1 MTTTDIAETPAAS
14 ALFTRDSFT
23 WLAYLMLGYYAY
35 LQASLGPLMPFLS
48 TELNLNYTIS
58 GLHFSAYALG
68 MTLAGLTGER
78 AAHRWG
84 RRATFWG
91 GAAGMAVSGMLL
103 TVGRLPAITILSS
116 FAMGYIG
123 SLTLVMIQAALA
135 DRHGNKRA
143 IALTEANIGASLG
156 ASMIPLLIGFG
167 QNTGLGWR
175 IGLYAGAAALG
186 LFALRFWRTTI
197 PEAHHYHKTEA
208 MQQASTK
215 PLPSL
220 FWVYWGIVVFS
231 TSIEWCTIFWGAD
244 FLEKVVG
251 LNKIDAASLVSV
263 FFIASV
269 TGRLVGS
276 RLTRILPGSTLLM
289 LASGITLVGFLC
301 FWLAPVALL
310 NIAGMFITGFGVS
323 NLYPLTLSAAT
334 SLVPQ
339 RSNIASAR
347 MSMGSGTA
355 ILIAPQVLG
364 WAADH
369 IGIYNA
375 YGIVTFL
382 LIMTAVMAFTANRL
396 APRYAAPPAQP
407 A

>member
-1 MTTTDIAETPAAS
+1 MTTTDITEAPAAPT
-14 ALFTRDSFT
+14 LFTRDSFT

-78 AAHRWG
+78 AAQRWG
-84 RRATFWG
+84 RRVTFWG
-91 GAAGMAVSGMLL
+91 GAVGMAASGILL
-103 TVGRLPAITILSS
+103 TVGRNPIITILSS
-116 FAMGYIG
+116 LAMGYIG
-123 SLTLVMIQAALA
+123 SLMLVMIQAALA
-135 DRHGNKRA
+135 DRHGNKRT

-156 ASMIPLLIGFG
+156 ASLIPLLIGFG

-175 IGLYAGAAALG
+175 IGLYAAAAALG
-186 LFALRFWRTTI
+186 LLALRYWHTAV
-197 PEAHHYHKTEA
+197 PEAPDYHKTEA
-208 MQQASTK
+208 MQQG
-215 PLPSL
+215 PLPPL

-310 NIAGMFITGFGVS
+310 NIVGMFITGFGVS

-355 ILIAPQVLG
+355 ILIAPQLLG

-375 YGIVTFL
+375 YGIVTVML
-382 LIMTAVMAFTANRL
+382 VMTAVMAFTANRL
-396 APRYAAPPAQP
+396 APRDAALPAQP

>member
-1 MTTTDIAETPAAS
+1 MTTAAEVADTPAAP
-14 ALFTRDSFT
+14 ALFARDAFT

-68 MTLAGLTGER
+68 MTLAGLSGER
-78 AAHRWG
+78 AAQRWG
-84 RRATFWG
+84 RRYTFWG
-91 GAAGMAVSGMLL
+91 GATGMAAGAMLL
-103 TVGRLPAITILSS
+103 SVGRQPAITILSA
-116 FAMGYIG
+116 FIMGYVG
-123 SLTLVMIQAALA
+123 SLLLVMIQAALS
-135 DRHGNKRA
+135 DRHGERRA
-143 IALTEANIGASLG
+143 IALTEANIGASVG
-156 ASMIPLLIGFG
+156 ASIVPLLIGFG

-175 IGLYAGAAALG
+175 IGLFTGAAALV
-186 LFALRFWRTTI
+186 LIALRFQRAPI
-197 PEAHHYHKTEA
+197 PEADQYHAPEA
-208 MQQASTK
+208 MQQASGK

-220 FWVYWGIVVFS
+220 FWVYWGIVLFS

-251 LNKIDAASLVSV
+251 LSKINAATLVSL

-269 TGRLVGS
+269 VGRITGS
-276 RLTRILPGSTLLM
+276 RLTRIMPSSTLL
-289 LASGITLVGFLC
+289 LVAAGITLIGFLC
-301 FWLAPVALL
+301 FWLASVALL
-310 NIAGMFITGFGVS
+310 NIIGLFITGFGVS
-323 NLYPLTLSAAT
+323 NLFPLALSAAT

-339 RSNIASAR
+339 QANIASAR
-347 MSMGSGTA
+347 ISFGSGTA

-369 IGIYNA
+369 IGIYKA

-382 LIMTAVMAFTANRL
+382 LIMTAIMAFAANRL
-396 APRYAAPPAQP
+396 ALRPKQVAV
-407 A
+407 